1 MQIGT
6 YNVLGLRGYPPEE
19 SSAEIGN
26 PGDES
31 NAAHFMQVF
40 AELNCDILA
49 LQEGIAVRTIQPI
62 AHQMDCYLATFPS
75 PINWPGHIL
84 SRYPILESRIFS
96 HTDPTQATPPFSR
109 TSGAALLSV
118 EVDTTLWAVDI
129 HLHPSDVDLR
139 LQEADMLKQR
149 VKQLQNITENMIVL
163 GDFNSQ
169 VDEQVH
175 QHLGEMN
182 FVNAMETV
190 GGGIQATMDT
200 VGIRRHYI
208 DHIYVSLSLASHLQG
223 ARVIRNPGFRHDG
236 PQQKGVWVHSDHLPV
251 VAQLNWP

>member
-49 LQEGIAVRTIQPI
+49 LQEGVAIRTIQRI
-62 AHQMDCYLATFPS
+62 AHQMDCYLASFPS

-96 HTDPTQATPPFSR
+96 HADPTQATPPFSR
-109 TSGAALLSV
+109 TSGAVLLSV
-118 EVDTTLWAVDI
+118 EADTRLWIVDV
-129 HLHPSDVDLR
+129 HLHPSNVDLR

-149 VKQLQNITENMIVL
+149 VEQLRSITENMIVL

-169 VDEQVH
+169 VDELVH
-175 QHLGEMN
+175 QHLGEMD

-200 VGIRRHYI
+200 VGIRTHYI
-208 DHIYVSLSLASHLQG
+208 DHIYVSPSLASHLQG

>member
-6 YNVLGLRGYPPEE
+6 YNLLGLRGYPPEE

-129 HLHPSDVDLR
+129 HLQRCGSPSTGSRHVETTRQTTPEHHRKYDCIGR
-139 LQEADMLKQR
+139 LQQPSR
-149 VKQLQNITENMIVL
+149 
-163 GDFNSQ
+163 
-169 VDEQVH
+169 
-175 QHLGEMN
+175 
-182 FVNAMETV
+182 
-190 GGGIQATMDT
+190 
-200 VGIRRHYI
+200 
-208 DHIYVSLSLASHLQG
+208 
-223 ARVIRNPGFRHDG
+223 
-236 PQQKGVWVHSDHLPV
+236 
-251 VAQLNWP
+251 